1 MRERHGVYFDGSSP
15 LEDNPVAPYGKDF
28 ADPANLPF
36 WWSLGALGMWPL
48 AEVSV
53 ATANEFRLWET
64 SEFGEINLLAQL
76 NDYDPAKIR
85 VWEQERAA
93 VINFG
98 FLSRGEHLRLPRAEG
113 VDGVGARPPLRRDAR
128 PGPRLAGGDR
138 REGDGV
144 HQPSRHRHARSRPSG
159 RDDSEPGY
167 WTGEA
172 SMPRSA
178 QYQGTAV
185 HIYQPKWDESTDP
198 LVWGVFEYRPFTHA
212 YVPQDH
218 FDEVRQV
225 GNWTIAAKNG
235 GYIALWSW
243 RTPTWREYDPAVVAT
258 NGMTKPFDLVAEG
271 GPDNVWLVEV
281 GSDDGGTLDD
291 FVAALTADRA
301 VGRARRHRLHRVVDV
316 AVGGH
321 RRLLQHRPVPD
332 RGRGATARRPPPPR
346 VAVGRHRTPSRQ
358 YNLTAG
364 DSTWSNDFDA
374 MTRSVS

>member
-1 MRERHGVYFDGSSP
+1 
-15 LEDNPVAPYGKDF
+15 
-28 ADPANLPF
+28 
-36 WWSLGALGMWPL
+36 MWPL

-64 SEFGEINLLAQL
+64 ELFSDINLLASI

-98 FLSRGEHLRLPRAEG
+98 FLSEANTYAYREPKVSLASVLDHRFGEM
-113 VDGVGARPPLRRDAR
+113 RDQ
-128 PGPRLAGGDR
+128 G
-138 REGDGV
+138 
-144 HQPSRHRHARSRPSG
+144 HAWQAAIDENAMVFTTHPVTDVAQSTIWA
-159 RDDSEPGY
+159 DDPEPGY
-167 WTGEA
+167 WTGDA
-172 SMPRSA
+172 AMPRSA
-178 QYQGTAV
+178 QHRGTAV

-258 NGMTKPFDLVAEG
+258 DGMTKPFDLVAEG
-271 GPDNVWLVEV
+271 GPDNVWIVEV
-281 GSDDGGTLDD
+281 GSDAGGPLDGFVNAVTAIEPSVVRDEAGFAVSWTSPSSGIID
-291 FVAALTADRA
+291 FSSTGKFFVEGEEQPLSDHP
-301 VGRARRHRLHRVVDV
+301 RHESPW
-316 AVGGH
+316 GGIDH
-321 RRLLQHRPVPD
+321 L
-332 RGRGATARRPPPPR
+332 
-346 VAVGRHRTPSRQ
+346 SRQ

-364 DSTWSNDFDA
+364 SSTWACDFDA
-374 MTRSVS
+374 MTRELA